1 MVAVKSLHLPF
12 RAWLGI
18 TMLKASPSLTT
29 HTFFVSKKGLL
40 LKAVAL
46 SSELRGQYF
55 KERIQT
61 NLNSCANIRNNSQ
74 SSKYFFCGRG
84 EIRTPD
90 TVSRMADFKS
100 AAVQPLGYSSYFENI
115 TNNYFSSTGCR
126 ASQRY

>member
-46 SSELRGQYF
+46 SSELRGLYF

-61 NLNSCANIRNNSQ
+61 NLNSCANIKKTFL
-74 SSKYFFCGRG
+74 SSKYFLWRLRDSNPGYLLRYNAFQEHRIRPLCQTSYS
-84 EIRTPD
+84 EI
-90 TVSRMADFKS
+90 
-100 AAVQPLGYSSYFENI
+100 I
-115 TNNYFSSTGCR
+115 INN
-126 ASQRY
+126 